1 MIDNK
6 KSDNKYQLT
15 GSNFSS
21 MIKFRSNINQ
31 PKNVCI
37 PRKDFNY
44 NIVTNKQKPRLG
56 IES

>member
-31 PKNVCI
+31 PKDMCI
-37 PRKDFNY
+37 PRNDFNY

-56 IES
+56 I